1 MCLDTSALRPHLGGL
16 LRVNRSGSL
25 FRTTEVGSIGATAQ
39 RFGSTSRQK
48 SRQPRDPSASWS
60 VLSSWHVGAHQGQRE
75 GAFMRRSTVVLAASA
90 AASLGASALVVTAT
104 DCGSSPVAEKS
115 RAARAPESR
124 LP

>member
-1 MCLDTSALRPHLGGL
+1 
-16 LRVNRSGSL
+16 
-25 FRTTEVGSIGATAQ
+25 
-39 RFGSTSRQK
+39 
-48 SRQPRDPSASWS
+48 
-60 VLSSWHVGAHQGQRE
+60 
-75 GAFMRRSTVVLAASA
+75 MRRSTVVLAASA